1 MAKRKTTED
10 KLETLRGLS
19 TAPLTGDGE
28 KLLREAIGSR
38 NRELVTQA
46 AGIVRESGLEGC
58 CGALAEAF
66 AHFVENPKKD
76 KGCIAKCALVEA
88 LDSLEYEDDE
98 IFFAGLRHIQ
108 KEPVWGGQEDTGAG
122 LRAKCAIALARRNLP
137 GVLFHLADL
146 LSDPEAESRRGAIRA
161 ITYAGGNEAE
171 LILRVMAGQS
181 SNQADISESLGGL
194 MECNPERSL
203 PFVARFLDHAE
214 PGVAESAALAMGSS
228 RQPEALEILVRR
240 WEQTVTPQVRD
251 ILLLP
256 IALIRSEEA
265 LHFLL
270 ELLREGHIASAEA
283 ALEALAIF
291 RDDDRA
297 RSAIGAAVEERDE
310 RSLKDAWARLCGEY

>member
-1 MAKRKTTED
+1 
-10 KLETLRGLS
+10 
-19 TAPLTGDGE
+19 
-28 KLLREAIGSR
+28 
-38 NRELVTQA
+38 
-46 AGIVRESGLEGC
+46 
-58 CGALAEAF
+58 
-66 AHFVENPKKD
+66 
-76 KGCIAKCALVEA
+76 
-88 LDSLEYEDDE
+88 
-98 IFFAGLRHIQ
+98 
-108 KEPVWGGQEDTGAG
+108 
-122 LRAKCAIALARRNLP
+122 
-137 GVLFHLADL
+137 
-146 LSDPEAESRRGAIRA
+146 
-161 ITYAGGNEAE
+161 
-171 LILRVMAGQS
+171 
-181 SNQADISESLGGL
+181 